1 MQRLS
6 SNLSGKRKVVKR
18 GVVRAKQGRSGR
30 LLLWVALTSLFLVY
44 CGPPKPPPNI
54 LIYVVD
60 TLRSDA
66 LSLEDEATSHTPHW
80 ARLSQ
85 NGVTFENA
93 YANASW
99 TRASMASL
107 MTGLLPWHHS
117 TESRLDRL
125 PETARTLAELFAEHG
140 YSTAIVSANPNIS
153 PVFGFEQA
161 VEQFSPLY
169 ARSNP
174 GIVGG
179 HELVTPSTVV
189 NTEAMRWFEDVQQPF
204 FLLALAIDPHA
215 PYAPPPEFDPGQ
227 HRKADAVAD
236 AARTPSN
243 IDRVRERYL
252 GEVAFNDASFGQLV
266 DFLKQRNLW
275 ENTVVILTSDHGEA
289 FWEYGQA
296 GHGKSLHEEVL
307 RVPLILHGAN
317 DRLAPGQ
324 RIQRPVSLVD
334 LAPTLLDL
342 AQLPI
347 PEGLDGQNLLTPHP
361 KPSPILAGLDLDQ
374 HRLQSAFDPPYKLVR
389 NLKTGKQSLYRLDGP
404 TAEAIP
410 LDPALDPSAQEAQ
423 ARLEAVLDESQ
434 NQSGRTLPKTRARRI
449 PGRVE
454 ASLRALG
461 YIE

>member
-1 MQRLS
+1 MKRLS
-6 SNLSGKRKVVKR
+6 SNLPGKRKVVNERFGPRKQAR
-18 GVVRAKQGRSGR
+18 TRQPLPWLVV
-30 LLLWVALTSLFLVY
+30 TSLFLIG
-44 CGPPKPPPNI
+44 CGAPKPPPNI

-66 LSLEDEATSHTPHW
+66 VSLENEATSHTPHW
-80 ARLSQ
+80 ASLSQ

-99 TRASMASL
+99 TRASIASL

-161 VEQFSPLY
+161 VDQFSALY
-169 ARSNP
+169 ARSRP
-174 GIVGG
+174 GVVGG

-189 NTEAMRWFEDVQQPF
+189 NAEAMLWLEDVQKPF

-227 HRKADAVAD
+227 YRKADAVAD

-307 RVPLILHGAN
+307 RVPLILHGAD
-317 DRLAPGQ
+317 DRLTPGRQ
-324 RIQRPVSLVD
+324 VERPVSLVD
-334 LAPTLLDL
+334 LAPTVLDL

-347 PEGLDGQNLLTPHP
+347 PNGLDGQSLLAPEP

-374 HRLQSAFDPPYKLVR
+374 HRLQSALDPPYKLVR
-389 NLKTGKQSLYRLDGP
+389 NLNTGTQSLYRLDES
-404 TAEAIP
+404 TAEAVPVDPTRDP
-410 LDPALDPSAQEAQ
+410 LARKAQ
-423 ARLEAVLDESQ
+423 ARLEAALDESR
-434 NQSGRTLPKTRARRI
+434 NPSDRTLPKTRARRI
-449 PGRVE
+449 PGKVE
-454 ASLRALG
+454 ESLRALG

>member
-1 MQRLS
+1 MQGLS
-6 SNLSGKRKVVKR
+6 SNLSGRRNVVNESVACRKQR
-18 GVVRAKQGRSGR
+18 RSGR
-30 LLLWVALTSLFLVY
+30 SLPWLLVTPLFLIS
-44 CGPPKPPPNI
+44 CGAPKAPPNI

-66 LSLEDEATSHTPHW
+66 ISLENEATSHTPHW
-80 ARLSQ
+80 ASLSR

-117 TESRLDRL
+117 TESRSDRL
-125 PETARTLAELFAEHG
+125 PETARTLTELFAEHG

-169 ARSNP
+169 ARSRP

-189 NTEAMRWFEDVQQPF
+189 NAEAMLWLEDVQQPF

-215 PYAPPPEFDPGQ
+215 PYAPPAEFDPGQ

-243 IDRVRERYL
+243 VDRVRERYL

-307 RVPLILHGAN
+307 RVPLILHGAD
-317 DRLAPGQ
+317 DRLLPGQ
-324 RIQRPVSLVD
+324 RIQRPVSLID

-347 PEGLDGQNLLTPHP
+347 PKGLDGQSLLERKP

-374 HRLQSAFDPPYKLVR
+374 HRLQSALEPPYKLVR
-389 NLKTGKQSLYRLDGP
+389 NLNTGTQSLYRLDDS

-410 LDPALDPSAQEAQ
+410 VDPTRDPLARKAQ
-423 ARLEAVLDESQ
+423 ARLEAALDESQ
-434 NQSGRTLPKTRARRI
+434 SPSGRTLPKTRARRI

-454 ASLRALG
+454 ESLRALG